1 MLNKEPELFV
11 ISAPSGAGK
20 STLIRELLNE
30 HENFD
35 LSISATTRPP
45 RAGEVN
51 GVHYHFISDDMFSNL
66 IDENEF
72 VEYAQV
78 HNHRY
83 GTLKSHIKNKFE
95 EGKNVILDID
105 VQGFCQIQQSG
116 IANTSIFI
124 LPPSFSELRE
134 RLNRRKSDSKSA
146 IEKRLQNAKKE
157 VAHFKKYDFV
167 IINDDI
173 DNALTALKD
182 VFFLNLAV
190 CRFHCRL
197 SRHLY
202 LVVSYLSF
210 GVSYSRSIVQWL
222 VLLLVVEHALGLCV

>member
-105 VQGFCQIQQSG
+105 VQGFDQIQQSG
-116 IANTSIFI
+116 IANTSSIFI
-124 LPPSFSELRE
+124 LPPSFSELSE

-182 VFFLNLAV
+182 VFFSKSSNVDEDLIQKILKDM
-190 CRFHCRL
+190 
-197 SRHLY
+197 LY
-202 LVVSYLSF
+202 
-210 GVSYSRSIVQWL
+210 
-222 VLLLVVEHALGLCV
+222 

>member
-30 HENFD
+30 HEDFD

-45 RAGEVN
+45 RTGEVN

-72 VEYAQV
+72 IEHAQV

-105 VQGFCQIQQSG
+105 VQGFDQIQLSG

-124 LPPSFSELRE
+124 LPPSFSELSV

-157 VAHFKKYDFV
+157 VSHYEKYDFV

-173 DNALTALKD
+173 NNALIALKD
-182 VFFLNLAV
+182 IFFSKSSNVDEDLIKKILKDM
-190 CRFHCRL
+190 
-197 SRHLY
+197 LY
-202 LVVSYLSF
+202 
-210 GVSYSRSIVQWL
+210 
-222 VLLLVVEHALGLCV
+222 